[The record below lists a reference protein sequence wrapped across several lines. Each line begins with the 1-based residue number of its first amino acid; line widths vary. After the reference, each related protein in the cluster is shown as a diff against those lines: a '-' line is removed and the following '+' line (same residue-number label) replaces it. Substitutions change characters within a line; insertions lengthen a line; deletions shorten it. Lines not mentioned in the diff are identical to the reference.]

1 MRISVALP
9 IVAALAAATIGS
21 SNQAFAKPGGSGTR
35 SELTRMVRDHRAPPV
50 VRDHRAPPVVRDHR
64 EPPVIRDHRAPPVI
78 RDHRAP
84 PVVRDHRAPPVVR
97 DHRATS
103 PTVIDHNRRGGVV
116 VTSGAPSKRP

>member
-35 SELTRMVRDHRAPPV
+35 SEPTRTVRDHRAPPV

-64 EPPVIRDHRAPPVI
+64 
-78 RDHRAP
+78 AP

-97 DHRATS
+97 DHRAAS
-103 PTVIDHNRRGGVV
+103 PTVIDHRRRGGVV